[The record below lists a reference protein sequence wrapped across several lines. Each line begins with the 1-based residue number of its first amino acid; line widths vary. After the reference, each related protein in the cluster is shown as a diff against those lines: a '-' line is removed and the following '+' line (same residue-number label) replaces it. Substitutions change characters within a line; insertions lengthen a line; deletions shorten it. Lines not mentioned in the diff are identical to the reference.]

1 MKPNQIRAEL
11 LVRDLN
17 VAAIAK
23 IAGVSRQFVNAVIRR
38 NRVNSRVELIIASAI
53 GKPVSEV
60 FPDTKK

>member
-17 VAAIAK
+17 GAAIAK